1 MEYTEANPLTLTQKS
16 SCACGEHDAEG
27 FPELDV
33 RVIPHAIRHATI
45 FGALD
50 SLPVGSGLVIIAN
63 HAPLPLL
70 AQVEQRYR
78 EGAFGVAYL
87 SEGPEEWKV
96 QFRREA

>member
-78 EGAFGVAYL
+78 EGAFEVSHL

-96 QFRREA
+96 QFRRTA

>member
-1 MEYTEANPLTLTQKS
+1 MEYTPEKPLTLTQKS
-16 SCACGEHDAEG
+16 ACACGEHDADG

-50 SLPVGSGLVIIAN
+50 SLAVGAGLVIIAN

-70 AQVEQRYR
+70 AQVGQRYR
-78 EGAFGVAYL
+78 EGAFGISYL
-87 SEGPEEWKV
+87 AEGPEEWKV
-96 QFRREA
+96 QFLREA

>member
-1 MEYTEANPLTLTQKS
+1 MEYTEANPLTLQQKS

-27 FPELDV
+27 LPELDV

-45 FGALD
+45 LGALD
-50 SLPVGSGLVIIAN
+50 SLAVGAGLVIIAN

-70 AQVEQRYR
+70 AQVEQRYGK
-78 EGAFGVAYL
+78 GAFEVSFL
-87 SEGPEEWKV
+87 SQGPEEWKV